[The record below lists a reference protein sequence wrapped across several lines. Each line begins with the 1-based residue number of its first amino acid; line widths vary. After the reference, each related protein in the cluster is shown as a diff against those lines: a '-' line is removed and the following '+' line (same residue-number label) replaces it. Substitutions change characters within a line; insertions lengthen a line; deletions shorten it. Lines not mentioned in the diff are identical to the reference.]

1 MRYNIIRAA
10 SIAVMTLM
18 VIVYE
23 AAATPRSWIFYGT
36 ALILVLMTFIRGN
49 SHVKFGWSLILDILI
64 VYAMGYYSRFNINYI
79 ILALNLWILIE
90 SIVWQPFVR
99 SVLLVAGTYLSIGIS
114 LVVSANYGMNYQSLS
129 QMGLILAFF
138 IVFTVLLFMYN
149 SYIKERTE
157 VRALNLALTQ
167 QNDQLTTI
175 NQALI
180 KSKEA
185 LEDANREVARLTRLR
200 ERSRFARDLHDT
212 VGHELTG
219 LIMSLEMQKLNHDP
233 ETESHKAVQ
242 MAIDQAREILR
253 AMRALVDAHK
263 DVILHENLY
272 EALVK
277 KLENFE
283 TQTGIS
289 TKLTYDLFDE
299 RLDEAVIDAL
309 YKTVIESVTNTAKH
323 GDATKLWVS
332 FQTLN
337 SGDVILKIVD
347 NGGATTAI
355 TKGNGLKF
363 IEERIARLG
372 GSAVFE
378 YDGNGFRTTVKI
390 GRNQ

>member
-1 MRYNIIRAA
+1 MRYNIIRAVA
-10 SIAVMTLM
+10 IAMMTFM

-23 AAATPRSWIFYGT
+23 AAATPRSWILYGS
-36 ALILVLMTFIRGN
+36 ALILVLMAFIRGK
-49 SHVKFGWSLILDILI
+49 SHVKYGWSLIVDILI

-90 SIVWQPFVR
+90 SIVWQSFVR
-99 SVLLVAGTYLSIGIS
+99 SVLLVAGTYFSIGLS

-157 VRALNLALTQ
+157 VRALNLTLTQ

-180 KSKEA
+180 TSKEA
-185 LEDANREVARLTRLR
+185 LEEANREVARLTRLR

-219 LIMSLEMQKLNHDP
+219 LIMSLEMQKLSHAP

-242 MAIDQAREILR
+242 NAIDQAREILR

-283 TQTGIS
+283 SQTGIS
-289 TKLTYDLFDE
+289 TKLTYDLLDE
-299 RLDEAVIDAL
+299 TIDEAVIDAL

-323 GDATKLWVS
+323 GAATKLWVS
-332 FQTLN
+332 FQKLN
-337 SGDVILKIVD
+337 SGEIILKIVD
-347 NGGATTAI
+347 NGDASATI

-378 YDGNGFRTTVKI
+378 HDGNGFRTTVKI

>member
-1 MRYNIIRAA
+1 M
-10 SIAVMTLM
+10 MTFM

-23 AAATPRSWIFYGT
+23 AAATPRSWILYGS
-36 ALILVLMTFIRGN
+36 ALILVLMAFIRGK
-49 SHVKFGWSLILDILI
+49 SHVKFGWSLIVDILI

-90 SIVWQPFVR
+90 SIVWQSFVR
-99 SVLLVAGTYLSIGIS
+99 SVLLVAGTYFSIGLS

-129 QMGLILAFF
+129 QMALILAFF

-180 KSKEA
+180 QSKEA
-185 LEDANREVARLTRLR
+185 LEEANREVARLTRLR

-219 LIMSLEMQKLNHDP
+219 LIMSLEMQKLSHSP

-283 TQTGIS
+283 SQTGIS
-289 TKLTYDLFDE
+289 TKLTYDLLDE
-299 RLDEAVIDAL
+299 QLDEAVIDAL

-323 GDATKLWVS
+323 GNATKLWVS
-332 FQTLN
+332 FQKLN
-337 SGDVILKIVD
+337 SGEIILKIVD
-347 NGGATTAI
+347 NGDASATI

-363 IEERIARLG
+363 IEERITRLG

-378 YDGNGFRTTVKI
+378 HDGNGFRTSVKI